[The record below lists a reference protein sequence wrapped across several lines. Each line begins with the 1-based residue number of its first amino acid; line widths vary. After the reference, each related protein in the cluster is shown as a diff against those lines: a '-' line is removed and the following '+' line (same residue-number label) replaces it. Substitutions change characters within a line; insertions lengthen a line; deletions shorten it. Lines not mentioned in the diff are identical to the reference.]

1 MQDLTA
7 KEDRKDSIICVP
19 DPRFAKLGY
28 RVVSSNNEVNI
39 SEYFENQMTIKNE
52 LGAYKQELYKRGIA
66 ENGDDISYGKSIP
79 LEYNIVLLD
88 GVSFDKGCYLGQELI
103 AKTHHTGV
111 VRKRIVPIEIISEGG
126 SDEIMTFT
134 KEVEILN
141 VKSKMPA
148 GMLKGLNGK
157 YGIAMIRLSQLEH
170 ESLVLV
176 EAQRIM
182 SKQYKIK
189 FHIPEYWKNDEKLVE
204 IFNKF
209 A

>member
-1 MQDLTA
+1 
-7 KEDRKDSIICVP
+7 
-19 DPRFAKLGY
+19 
-28 RVVSSNNEVNI
+28 
-39 SEYFENQMTIKNE
+39 
-52 LGAYKQELYKRGIA
+52 
-66 ENGDDISYGKSIP
+66 
-79 LEYNIVLLD
+79 
-88 GVSFDKGCYLGQELI
+88 
-103 AKTHHTGV
+103 
-111 VRKRIVPIEIISEGG
+111 
-126 SDEIMTFT
+126 MTFT